1 MKTYNKPEV
10 NITYYATED
19 SIMLT
24 SGVSQDSE
32 AIKSVEF
39 SSIDF

>member
-10 NITYYATED
+10 NITYYTTEY
-19 SIMLT
+19 SIMIT
-24 SGVSQDSE
+24 SGVTQDSE

>member
-10 NITYYATED
+10 NITYYETED

-24 SGVSQDSE
+24 SGVTQEND
-32 AIKSVEF
+32 AIKAVDF

>member
-10 NITYYATED
+10 NITYYETED

-24 SGVSQDSE
+24 SGVSQNND

-39 SSIDF
+39 GSIEF

>member
-10 NITYYATED
+10 NITYYETED

-24 SGVSQDSE
+24 SGVKQESD
-32 AIKSVEF
+32 AINSVNYADIEF
-39 SSIDF
+39 

>member
-10 NITYYATED
+10 NITFYSTED

-24 SGVSQDSE
+24 SGVTQESD
-32 AIKSVEF
+32 AIKAVNF
-39 SSIDF
+39 SSIEF